1 MLRQRIYL
9 PEITWLIEGC
19 KVLSIFDTRP
29 EIYQN
34 IQTIRGIHENFLT
47 QLQTISP
54 MSSSQ
59 PADAAS
65 DLATRGLSK
74 RLGGIDL
81 PGLKG
86 LQNRSLRTRNFKAT
100 INQRLKAMQ
109 AEPLEALEVARA
121 VENLASY
128 LFRWQVQ
135 QMLNKYS
142 FSVSVVSCV

>member
-1 MLRQRIYL
+1 M
-9 PEITWLIEGC
+9 PEFTWLTEGR
-19 KVLSIFDTRP
+19 KVLSIFVTRP
-29 EIYQN
+29 EINQN
-34 IQTIRGIHENFLT
+34 IQQILGIHENFLT

-54 MSSSQ
+54 MSSSL
-59 PADAAS
+59 PTDSAS

-81 PGLKG
+81 SGLKG
-86 LQNRSLRTRNFKAT
+86 LQNRSLRIRNLKAS

-128 LFRWQVQ
+128 LCR
-135 QMLNKYS
+135 
-142 FSVSVVSCV
+142 

>member
-1 MLRQRIYL
+1 MIR
-9 PEITWLIEGC
+9 LIKCC
-19 KVLSIFDTRP
+19 KVLSIFDIRP
-29 EIYQN
+29 EIYHN
-34 IQTIRGIHENFLT
+34 IQKIRGIHENFLT

-59 PADAAS
+59 APDDTS

-100 INQRLKAMQ
+100 INRCLKTMQ

-121 VENLASY
+121 VEILV
-128 LFRWQVQ
+128 R
-135 QMLNKYS
+135 S
-142 FSVSVVSCV
+142 FHW